1 MWLPILPLV
10 EKMLVKATFR
20 SRERWA
26 VCNDSWTSLGNL
38 RVICVNPFSLAH
50 PNSVLFITWPRQR
63 RKRPHYVGVADR
75 KEMGANHLP
84 LPTGWVFFPR
94 CPSVQ
99 GIAFRSCSSGVV
111 TSLSSMYFL
120 PRAMGSEVSNYCFI

>member
-1 MWLPILPLV
+1 M
-10 EKMLVKATFR
+10 
-20 SRERWA
+20 
-26 VCNDSWTSLGNL
+26 
-38 RVICVNPFSLAH
+38 
-50 PNSVLFITWPRQR
+50 
-63 RKRPHYVGVADR
+63 GVADR